1 MQRPREG
8 CHAVAEAVQSPVLVK
23 EIGGI
28 LGVFGDSRNP
38 KLLMRSVVVTL
49 RCTLETGSLDA

>member
-1 MQRPREG
+1 MQRPRAG
-8 CHAVAEAVQSPVLVK
+8 CHTVAEAVQSPVLVK

-38 KLLMRSVVVTL
+38 RLPMRSVVVTL
-49 RCTLETGSLDA
+49 RCTLETESLDA